1 MKRKLRVVG
10 LTGGIGTGKSTAAEY
25 LKGKGFAHID
35 ADAISRDIT
44 ADGSPMLPV
53 LDGLFGSSGQFGKE
67 GVEILRPDGSLD
79 RAALASLVFTDQGR
93 KRQLDQVMF
102 RAIIAEIDQQIDA
115 WQKVGAAGAAVDLDE
130 AVDRGRAVCEVD
142 AAGIEMKCGTDM
154 DDAPG
159 GERASVRKPVGILLD
174 APLLFEAGLDARC
187 DLVLLLVADEAVRVR
202 RVCSRDGVTKR
213 EVRDRIN
220 SQLSDEEKREKSD
233 VIIDN
238 SGSREELAERLE
250 KFYTKF
256 SKNSCKRF
264 SMVL

>member
-1 MKRKLRVVG
+1 MMEQEIRIVG

-44 ADGSPMLPV
+44 ADGSPMLSV
-53 LDGLFGSSGQFGKE
+53 LDGLFGPSGQFGKE

-115 WQKVGAAGAAVDLDE
+115 WQKAA
-130 AVDRGRAVCEVD
+130 
-142 AAGIEMKCGTDM
+142 
-154 DDAPG
+154 
-159 GERASVRKPVGILLD
+159 SQNPVGILLD
-174 APLLFEAGLDARC
+174 APLLFEAGLDTRC
-187 DLVLLLVADEAVRVR
+187 DLVLLLVADEEVRVR

-220 SQLSDEEKREKSD
+220 SQLSDDEKREKSD

-238 SGSREELAERLE
+238 SGSREDLAQSLE

>member
-1 MKRKLRVVG
+1 MMEQEIRIVG

-53 LDGLFGSSGQFGKE
+53 LDGLFGPSGQFGKE

-115 WQKVGAAGAAVDLDE
+115 WQKAA
-130 AVDRGRAVCEVD
+130 
-142 AAGIEMKCGTDM
+142 
-154 DDAPG
+154 
-159 GERASVRKPVGILLD
+159 SQNPVGILLD
-174 APLLFEAGLDARC
+174 APLLFEAGLDTRC
-187 DLVLLLVADEAVRVR
+187 DLVLLLVADEEVRVR

-220 SQLSDEEKREKSD
+220 SQLSDDEKREKSD

-238 SGSREELAERLE
+238 SGSREDLAQSLE